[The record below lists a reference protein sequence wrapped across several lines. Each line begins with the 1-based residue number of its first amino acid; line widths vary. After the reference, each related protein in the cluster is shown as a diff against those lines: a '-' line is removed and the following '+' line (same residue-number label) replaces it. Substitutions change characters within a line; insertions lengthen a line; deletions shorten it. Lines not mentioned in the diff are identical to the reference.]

1 MNNQNSLKRNAHLLA
16 MLAALGG
23 AAALTGCMMD
33 PPGPSPIF
41 YSRLPASQSGVPA
54 TTQPLT
60 PEERQRYDAIDQQVM
75 AEQNQAIAADNAAQA
90 WSRYYSPPV
99 TVSGS
104 YYGRWLGRGWG
115 TGVGVGYGPYW
126 GWLTG
131 RSNVRSQSSRFEN
144 KKSVVFTTLFSSA
157 RPTTLGC

>member
-1 MNNQNSLKRNAHLLA
+1 VGRDASPEGEPIMSSPTSLRRNARLLA

-23 AAALTGCMMD
+23 VAALTGCMMD
-33 PPGPSPIF
+33 PPGPSPI

-54 TTQPLT
+54 TAQPLT

-75 AEQNQAIAADNAAQA
+75 AEQNQAIAADNAAMA

-104 YYGRWLGRGWG
+104 YYGGGWGHGWG
-115 TGVGVGYGPYW
+115 TGIGVGYGPYW
-126 GWLTG
+126 GW
-131 RSNVRSQSSRFEN
+131 
-144 KKSVVFTTLFSSA
+144 
-157 RPTTLGC
+157 